1 MTHNGHCATSAQSV
15 ILLDQAAPVLGLRL
29 AIFNQGDERVAGRF
43 LPTNYQYATILMA
56 KLYFYYSTMNA
67 GKSTML
73 LQASYNYEERG
84 MKTLILAPA
93 IDNRGGEKLVSSR
106 IGLKASAKAFETTDN
121 LLSLVKSSTAQSPAD
136 CVFVDEAQFLEKQQ
150 VKQLSDVADQLDIPV
165 LCYGLRTDFQGNLF
179 TGSEQ
184 LLAWADD
191 LTELKTICH
200 CGRKANMV
208 LRIDGEGRV
217 VKEGAQIKIGG
228 NDQYVS
234 VCRKHFKNGMI
245 SRRED
250 ELLFDGF
257 DEE

>member
-1 MTHNGHCATSAQSV
+1 M
-15 ILLDQAAPVLGLRL
+15 
-29 AIFNQGDERVAGRF
+29 
-43 LPTNYQYATILMA
+43 
-56 KLYFYYSTMNA
+56 
-67 GKSTML
+67 
-73 LQASYNYEERG
+73 
-84 MKTLILAPA
+84 
-93 IDNRGGEKLVSSR
+93 
-106 IGLKASAKAFETTDN
+106 
-121 LLSLVKSSTAQSPAD
+121 
-136 CVFVDEAQFLEKQQ
+136 EKQQ